1 MGRGEVGR
9 RKKEKEGSEWIN
21 KEGEKGANYIYSCI
35 ERQRVSYTH
44 THTHS
49 DVPATAILPIP
60 SRSFKSETASLKCP
74 SATVWRSAWPC
85 ITAMRRR
92 ICGTARA
99 RLVSCRKGRGDRR
112 EGKC

>member
-44 THTHS
+44 THTQ
-49 DVPATAILPIP
+49 
-60 SRSFKSETASLKCP
+60 
-74 SATVWRSAWPC
+74 
-85 ITAMRRR
+85 
-92 ICGTARA
+92 
-99 RLVSCRKGRGDRR
+99 
-112 EGKC
+112 